1 MFFLYI
7 IETTK
12 AIENRHLIA
21 NSCDSEF
28 TLSDVNNEFCKVDS
42 GRTQLLRLYTCHCKA
57 SFKHKSWYLKHQ
69 LTHKAGTLECD
80 KCSKVFK
87 RKDNLRRHLTK
98 HFGGTIYKCQ
108 KCPSTFNMKFNL
120 SYHMKTKHGNV
131 CFSCPKCDK
140 NFCDSR
146 QLNYHDNRIH
156 TGLMPFECIVCN
168 MRFHAPNDLYR
179 HHKLKVIIQ
188 FYKHQIIIILNLFI
202 FFRIINGHCMSI
214 IYISFVVCHVWA
226 TIRFSV
232 WGDVW
237 NNLCTDEKYSKSK
250 WQK

>member
-1 MFFLYI
+1 MAVGTTVICLQSFQTYDTSYGCRMMPLNSTCGNQVLDTVI
-7 IETTK
+7 PRLKTVAVDPPESTTVKVPQSPETEET
-12 AIENRHLIA
+12 IN
-21 NSCDSEF
+21 NCDLEF
-28 TLSDVNNEFCKVDS
+28 TPIDVSDGFCKGDS
-42 GRTQLLRLYTCHCKA
+42 GRTQSQSIYTCHCEA

-69 LTHKAGTLECD
+69 LTHGAGTFECD

-179 HHKLKVIIQ
+179 HRKLKN
-188 FYKHQIIIILNLFI
+188 H
-202 FFRIINGHCMSI
+202 
-214 IYISFVVCHVWA
+214 
-226 TIRFSV
+226 
-232 WGDVW
+232 
-237 NNLCTDEKYSKSK
+237 
-250 WQK
+250 